1 MVVIVGKSG
10 INFGMAT
17 VFLFVFFVLSPLVL
31 LPSAEEEKRDAQSCS
46 SFQCGKFGMI
56 GFPFRLNK
64 RDYFNCGPLPVNC
77 DQTPPTIQL
86 PLGWSKGAYEV
97 INIWYTN
104 TTQFT
109 RVKDLSLL
117 EYLNTNKCEYLTD
130 FTLPKSPFISFK
142 LTTPSQSLFKCNRT
156 LDSNSYTKFKYM
168 SCGDHNFYY
177 SHSNESTPSII
188 SSQCSIIQLPVKE
201 HSYNNELNLTDEF
214 DLEVHVSAA
223 CSSCRGKG
231 GQCFPDSKGKF
242 NCHHD
247 NRKSGTILL
256 VFKVLL
262 KPNI

>member
-1 MVVIVGKSG
+1 
-10 INFGMAT
+10 MAT
-17 VFLFVFFVLSPLVL
+17 VFLFVFFVLSHLVL
-31 LPSAEEEKRDAQSCS
+31 LLSAEEEKRNAQSCS

-64 RDYFNCGPLPVNC
+64 IRYYNCGFLPVNC

-86 PLGWSKGAYEV
+86 PLGFSKGAYEV
-97 INIWYTN
+97 INISYTN
-104 TTQFT
+104 TTQST
-109 RVKDLSLL
+109 LVKDLSLS
-117 EYLNTNKCEYLTD
+117 EYLNTNKCEYLTN
-130 FTLPKSPFISFK
+130 FSLPKSPFISFK
-142 LTTPSQSLFKCNRT
+142 LTTPNRNLFKCNRT
-156 LDSNSYTKFKYM
+156 LDSNSYKKFKYM
-168 SCGDHNFYY
+168 NCGDHNFYY

-201 HSYNNELNLTDEF
+201 HSDNNELNLTAEF
-214 DLEVHVSAA
+214 ELEVHVSDA
-223 CSSCRGKG
+223 CSSCRGRG
-231 GQCFPDSKGKF
+231 GICCGKGKF